1 MICKNIKEFLTKEQ
15 QNIPDIKYYF
25 TLNDIKLFAKFQ
37 EYSNILMDLLVKVE
51 SLYSKQVTDGT
62 DTFILL
68 GLGAD
73 KDGYFY
79 ILLDNQD
86 QIVYTPYNIN
96 LIKI

>member
-1 MICKNIKEFLTKEQ
+1 MICKSIKEFLTKEQ

-25 TLNDIKLFAKFQ
+25 TLNDIKLFTKFQ
-37 EYSNILMDLLVKVE
+37 ECPNILIDLLTKVE
-51 SLYSKQVTDGT
+51 SLYGKQVTDGT
-62 DTFILL
+62 NTFILL

-86 QIVYTPYNIN
+86 QIIYAPSNIN
-96 LIKI
+96 LIEI